1 MSFDPLNLYIQ
12 MSLYCKP
19 ELNFKDIHKIPV
31 SISMDEIEDIMNAEQ
46 PNPLNNGIE
55 VTPKL
60 IEWIQSQEKI
70 EKIVKDDVIA
80 LVRSRYEL
88 GLQRYGQP
96 LMTEDG
102 RITIKDALDELGD
115 LLQYVYKG
123 KLNREDMQ
131 KVKNMMPVLQLLL
144 DTTHP

>member
-1 MSFDPLNLYIQ
+1 